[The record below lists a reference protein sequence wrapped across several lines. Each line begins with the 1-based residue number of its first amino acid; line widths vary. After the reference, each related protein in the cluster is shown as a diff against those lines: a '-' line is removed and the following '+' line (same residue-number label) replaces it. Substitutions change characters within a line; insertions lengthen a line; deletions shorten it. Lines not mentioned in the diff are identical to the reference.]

1 MRGSIPQD
9 KPLES
14 LQVGRSSPKVGG
26 SGNRGGADGGSE
38 IRDELSTRSL
48 SLLHLRLEVTGDT

>member
-14 LQVGRSSPKVGG
+14 LRVGRSSPNVGG
-26 SGNRGGADGGSE
+26 SGNRGGTDGGSE
-38 IRDELSTRSL
+38 IRDECLPEAT
-48 SLLHLRLEVTGDT
+48 LLQLRLEATGDT